1 MKNNVPHYIFRIV
14 FHTKCKLI
22 NFFTSKDKIPV
33 FLRCSFVYK
42 FRCGGCNITYYG
54 KISAILKPEC
64 VNTLEFLLLLEKK
77 VTGDIDSTINEH
89 HLFCNHSPG
98 FEKFSILAVNNNDF
112 TLTLMESFSINRDH
126 LPLDAFGTFYHMIA
140 VYCSDYC
147 PLILPRYCFIKWM
160 VFYS

>member
-1 MKNNVPHYIFRIV
+1 MSLTTFFELFSTLSASWSIFSHPKIKFLFSYV
-14 FHTKCKLI
+14 LALFINLGAVAAILPIMAKL
-22 NFFTSKDKIPV
+22 
-33 FLRCSFVYK
+33 
-42 FRCGGCNITYYG
+42 
-54 KISAILKPEC
+54 SAILKPEC

>member
-1 MKNNVPHYIFRIV
+1 MSLTTFFELFSTLSASWSIFSHPKIKFLFSYV
-14 FHTKCKLI
+14 LALFINLGAVAAILPIMAKL
-22 NFFTSKDKIPV
+22 
-33 FLRCSFVYK
+33 
-42 FRCGGCNITYYG
+42 
-54 KISAILKPEC
+54 SAILKPEC

-112 TLTLMESFSINRDH
+112 TLTLMESFSIDRDH

>member
-1 MKNNVPHYIFRIV
+1 MSLTTFFELFSTLSARWSIFSHPKIKFLFSYV
-14 FHTKCKLI
+14 LALFINLGAVAVILPIMAKL
-22 NFFTSKDKIPV
+22 
-33 FLRCSFVYK
+33 
-42 FRCGGCNITYYG
+42 
-54 KISAILKPEC
+54 SAILKPEC

>member
-1 MKNNVPHYIFRIV
+1 MSLTTFFELFSTLSASWSIFSHPKIKFLFSYV
-14 FHTKCKLI
+14 LALFINLGAVAAILPIMAKL
-22 NFFTSKDKIPV
+22 
-33 FLRCSFVYK
+33 
-42 FRCGGCNITYYG
+42 
-54 KISAILKPEC
+54 SAILKPEC

-77 VTGDIDSTINEH
+77 VTGDIDSTINGH